1 MPRSKTARAL
11 GAGNA
16 RPPPEVVEL
25 AGRLVTG
32 TRGRARFQADEPL
45 KESVH
50 RLSFEV
56 GAEPA
61 SVVAKRLMPSVAQT
75 NQLIA
80 ERWLPAAG
88 LEWACARLL
97 GIVHEPSGSAVWHI
111 YEDIAGSELDGDP
124 PDPERVAAVVELIA
138 ELHSRFAGHPLLAE
152 CRQHGADLGIG
163 FFTVEVS
170 RSLDALQSLGSLD
183 PPLAREHATLRDRLL
198 EYVERLHG
206 ERDERARLLAAYGGR
221 NTLLHGDLWPT
232 NTVLVQQADG
242 FHARLVDWDHA
253 GVGPVTYDLSTFL
266 YRFSPEHRPWILDK
280 YREAAASRGQLLPD
294 DATLNLLFETA
305 EYARYTCCLAPAARA
320 AARGKDW
327 AFGQLAEIDAWFV
340 ALQPVVAVEESW

>member
-1 MPRSKTARAL
+1 MPRSKIAPGFGARNAL
-11 GAGNA
+11 
-16 RPPPEVVEL
+16 PPPEVVEL

-32 TRGRARFQADEPL
+32 TGGRARFQADEPL
-45 KESVH
+45 KKFVH

-56 GAEPA
+56 VAQPA
-61 SVVAKRLMPSVAQT
+61 SVVAKRLTPSIAQT
-75 NQLIA
+75 NQLVA

-97 GIVHEPSGSAVWHI
+97 GIVREPSGSAVWHI
-111 YEDIAGSELDGDP
+111 YEDIAGSELDGGP
-124 PDPERVAAVVELIA
+124 PDPDRVAAVVELIA

-152 CRQHGADLGIG
+152 CRQQGGNRGIG
-163 FFTVEVS
+163 FLTLEVS
-170 RSLDALQSLGSLD
+170 RSLDALKSLGSLD
-183 PPLAREHATLRDRLL
+183 APLPRERAALRDRLL
-198 EYVERLHG
+198 EHVERLHE

-232 NTVLVQQADG
+232 NTLVVQQADG
-242 FHARLVDWDHA
+242 FQARLVDWDHA

-320 AARGKDW
+320 AARGKRW
-327 AFGQLAEIDAWFV
+327 AFGALAEIDAWFV
-340 ALQPVVAVEESW
+340 ALQPALAVEES